1 MIREICKQNL
11 NYNSMPV
18 GQGFGGVSE
27 GTDTAPHLGEMVN
40 LFNLETTMGIIP
52 ALPLNVA
59 PDI

>member
-1 MIREICKQNL
+1 
-11 NYNSMPV
+11 MPV